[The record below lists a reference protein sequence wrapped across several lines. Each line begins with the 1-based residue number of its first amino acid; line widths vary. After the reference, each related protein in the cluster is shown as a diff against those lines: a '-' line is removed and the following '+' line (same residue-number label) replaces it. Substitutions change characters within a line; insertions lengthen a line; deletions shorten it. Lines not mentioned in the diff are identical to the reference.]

1 MGVAHQYHQRAKSF
15 EIPKSS
21 DVTSLEAVERTHFV
35 VAWTS
40 VEDSRISLLQ
50 KASLVY
56 LSPNNLTALEMLP
69 LDLLHILKT
78 RCPDVA

>member
-1 MGVAHQYHQRAKSF
+1 M
-15 EIPKSS
+15 
-21 DVTSLEAVERTHFV
+21 
-35 VAWTS
+35 
-40 VEDSRISLLQ
+40 EDSRISLLQ

-78 RCPDVA
+78 RRPDVA